1 MWSPGKLS
9 VLWVETSECC
19 TLKEKMK
26 YKQLNT
32 HKDSRLAVSHLDDL
46 ENLKPQIQ
54 ISVNP
59 NCHYPQEFGKGKG
72 KLTSKAQ
79 IISINNY

>member
-1 MWSPGKLS
+1 M
-9 VLWVETSECC
+9 LWVETSECC

-32 HKDSRLAVSHLDDL
+32 HQDSRQAVSHLDDL

-54 ISVNP
+54 MSVNP
-59 NCHYPQEFGKGKG
+59 NCYYPQEFGKDKG
-72 KLTSKAQ
+72 KLTWKAQ

>member
-1 MWSPGKLS
+1 M
-9 VLWVETSECC
+9 LWVETSECC

-32 HKDSRLAVSHLDDL
+32 HQDSRQAVSHLDDL

-54 ISVNP
+54 MSLNP
-59 NCHYPQEFGKGKG
+59 NCYYPQEFGKGKG
-72 KLTSKAQ
+72 KLTWKAQ